1 MDKLNIYAILFLVVV
16 YLIINVLY
24 KNIKA
29 LILFLVSLTVLM
41 IFMKDKINAIIL
53 AYVISI
59 IFGIV
64 NNFHLLENFTS
75 NRVTIPASLNAIPAM
90 ISTPKKEPSKKMMS
104 NKKENFEKDTHLEID
119 IFNTEYELDEICN
132 KVVIK
137 NLLNKLNT
145 VGYEV
150 TNTQMEYIEM
160 HPIINKLQ
168 SELLKKMMDQ
178 IREGKL
184 TFNER
189 IIVSND
195 NYIIHG
201 HYLWYSKGIFLQEN
215 SNIVNDTYDK
225 NMNVTMIDMD
235 IKTFISK
242 LEKYDIDYNATLFER
257 FNKNKKN
264 MDTFKNAIESL
275 DQNLSDLKEM
285 YKTNFKIKLS

>member
-1 MDKLNIYAILFLVVV
+1 MNKLNIYAILLLVVV
-16 YLIINVLY
+16 YLVINVLY

-29 LILFLVSLTVLM
+29 LILFLVSLSVLM

-53 AYVISI
+53 SYVISI
-59 IFGIV
+59 MFGIV
-64 NNFHLLENFTS
+64 NNFHLLENFS
-75 NRVTIPASLNAIPAM
+75 NRVTIPASLKSIPAM
-90 ISTPKKEPSKKMMS
+90 ESFNKKNNTKKNETKKNNSNDKETFKKEV
-104 NKKENFEKDTHLEID
+104 DLEID
-119 IFNTEYELDEICN
+119 MFNTEYELDEICN

-137 NLLNKLNT
+137 NLLNKLKS

-150 TNTQMEYIEM
+150 TNTQMKYSDM

-178 IREGKL
+178 IREGKM

-189 IIVSND
+189 VIVSND

-201 HYLWYSKGIFLQEN
+201 HYIWYSKGIFLQEK
-215 SNIVNDTYDK
+215 SNINNDIYDD
-225 NMNVTMIDMD
+225 NMNVIVIDMD

-257 FNKNKKN
+257 FNK
-264 MDTFKNAIESL
+264 E
-275 DQNLSDLKEM
+275 Q
-285 YKTNFKIKLS
+285 

>member
-1 MDKLNIYAILFLVVV
+1 MNKLNIYAILFLIII
-16 YLIINVLY
+16 YLVINVLY

-53 AYVISI
+53 AYIISI
-59 IFGIV
+59 MFGIV

-75 NRVTIPASLNAIPAM
+75 NRVTIPSSLKSIPAM
-90 ISTPKKEPSKKMMS
+90 ISKPKKKQPE
-104 NKKENFEKDTHLEID
+104 KKETFKKEVDLEID
-119 IFNTEYELDEICN
+119 MFNTEYELDEICN

-145 VGYEV
+145 IGYEV
-150 TNTQMEYIEM
+150 TNTQMEYSNM
-160 HPIINKLQ
+160 NPIVNKLQ

-189 IIVSND
+189 IIISND

-275 DQNLSDLKEM
+275 DQNLNDLKEM

>member
-75 NRVTIPASLNAIPAM
+75 NRVTIPASLKSIPAM
-90 ISTPKKEPSKKMMS
+90 EFTNKKKNDKKETFEKETF
-104 NKKENFEKDTHLEID
+104 KKEVDLEID
-119 IFNTEYELDEICN
+119 MFNTEYELDEICN

-150 TNTQMEYIEM
+150 TNTQMEYSNM
-160 HPIINKLQ
+160 NPIINKLQ

-189 IIVSND
+189 IIISND

-242 LEKYDIDYNATLFER
+242 LEKYDIHYNATLFER

>member
-16 YLIINVLY
+16 YLVINVFY

-53 AYVISI
+53 AYIISI
-59 IFGIV
+59 MFGIV
-64 NNFHLLENFTS
+64 NNFHLLENFS
-75 NRVTIPASLNAIPAM
+75 NRVTIPASLKSIPAM
-90 ISTPKKEPSKKMMS
+90 EFTNKKKNDKKETFEKETF
-104 NKKENFEKDTHLEID
+104 KKEVDLEID
-119 IFNTEYELDEICN
+119 MFNTEYELDEICN

-150 TNTQMEYIEM
+150 TNIQIDYSNM
-160 HPIINKLQ
+160 HPIVNKLQ
-168 SELLKKMMDQ
+168 SELLKKMVDQ
-178 IREGKL
+178 IREGKI
-184 TFNER
+184 TFNESV
-189 IIVSND
+189 IVSND

-201 HYLWYSKGIFLQEN
+201 HYLWNSKGIFLQEK

-242 LEKYDIDYNATLFER
+242 LEKYDIHYNATLFER

>member
-59 IFGIV
+59 MFGIV

-150 TNTQMEYIEM
+150 TNTQMEYSNM
-160 HPIINKLQ
+160 NPIINKLQ

-178 IREGKL
+178 IREVKL

-189 IIVSND
+189 IIISND

-201 HYLWYSKGIFLQEN
+201 HYLWYSKGIFLQEK
-215 SNIVNDTYDK
+215 SNIVNDTYDT
-225 NMNVTMIDMD
+225 NMNVTIIDMD

-242 LEKYDIDYNATLFER
+242 LEKYDIHYNATLFER